1 MLCVSG
7 SGDAENDGMDDYLTV
22 FEQADTGCIDQWSMI
37 LHEQAG
43 RFGARGNGGG
53 NLVSGV
59 DGKEVVSVRWVGEP
73 RAVSNHRL
81 LWSIRSHSSLLDPL
95 VVSDSGIYTFRHE
108 RWESDLDFA
117 TFFVRSSE
125 IISDQWCSFRCRSL
139 FR

>member
-43 RFGARGNGGG
+43 RFGARGSGGG

-73 RAVSNHRL
+73 RAVSIPRL
-81 LWSIRSHSSLLDPL
+81 ICCIRTHSSPIEL
-95 VVSDSGIYTFRHE
+95 VVVPYTRIRTVRHE
-108 RWESDLDFA
+108 
-117 TFFVRSSE
+117 
-125 IISDQWCSFRCRSL
+125 
-139 FR
+139 